1 MWDYDLYF
9 EWSLS
14 GNVENNEIINL
25 LNPSFNGNNYR
36 LNYKWN
42 KTFNVKLI
50 SKNFLYR
57 YSNLLDKILKTTGI
71 NLRVDFDGEYSNS
84 NSFYMQNNT
93 FILMLERPFII
104 DNKSHCQNR

>member
-14 GNVENNEIINL
+14 GKVENNEIIDL

-36 LNYKWN
+36 LNYKLN
-42 KTFNVKLI
+42 KTFNVKII

-71 NLRVDFDGEYSNS
+71 NLRVDFDGEYF

-93 FILMLERPFII
+93 FTIMLERSFSI

>member
-14 GNVENNEIINL
+14 GKVENNEIIDL

-36 LNYKWN
+36 LNYKLN
-42 KTFNVKLI
+42 KTFNVKII

-71 NLRVDFDGEYSNS
+71 NLRVDFDGEYF
-84 NSFYMQNNT
+84 NSFYMQNIT
-93 FILMLERPFII
+93 FSRMLERSFSI